1 MSPQTEPIERHQEYE
16 RTPRVDPWR
25 DEIVEELNGL
35 TGRANELLK
44 YPDKGDWNFRFRLCK
59 FFLKEL
65 LRLITTGTFNQNQ
78 TFLKIKMWLEQY
90 DHFKQLSPRVGW
102 TLIAIWG
109 VLFILF
115 ELQFFTF
122 AS

>member
-1 MSPQTEPIERHQEYE
+1 MSPRERHLPQIEQRE
-16 RTPRVDPWR
+16 RDQKSLE
-25 DEIVEELNGL
+25 EIVEELNGL
-35 TGRANELLK
+35 VERAYELLK

-78 TFLKIKMWLEQY
+78 TFPKIKMWLEQY
-90 DHFKQLSPRVGW
+90 DRFKELSPRVGW